1 MFFAKENYIGI
12 HHCCVKI
19 GLCNLDLLGVSDGC
33 NQSCV
38 VRCRSLLVF
47 MKEFYS
53 FKCFH
58 VL

>member
-1 MFFAKENYIGI
+1 MFFVKENYIGI

-38 VRCRSLLVF
+38 V
-47 MKEFYS
+47 
-53 FKCFH
+53 
-58 VL
+58 